1 MSVDSTI
8 GDMQN
13 HLHNVNSSFILLK
26 ALCLLGLLSFS
37 QISFAEQWY
46 HVELVVFEQLDSVSD
61 EQAPVARVPNASLD
75 PNTTNDMMQPAANKT
90 LTGSASRLKKSPR
103 YQVHYHQ
110 SWKQPIKTKANAKSI
125 AINNSLINGRVRLHK
140 GTYLYATV
148 DLQLDRV
155 TQTDDWSEVG
165 GQRRHYLKE
174 TRRVRRDKL
183 HFFDHPHLGALLKLT
198 PI

>member
-1 MSVDSTI
+1 
-8 GDMQN
+8 MQN

-75 PNTTNDMMQPAANKT
+75 PNTTNDMVQPAANKT

>member
-1 MSVDSTI
+1 MKAHR
-8 GDMQN
+8 N
-13 HLHNVNSSFILLK
+13 NASSSLLLLK
-26 ALCLLGLLSFS
+26 TFSFLGLFAFNHA
-37 QISFAEQWY
+37 SFAEQWY
-46 HVELVVFEQLDSVSD
+46 HVELIVFEQLDSASD
-61 EQAPVARVPNASLD
+61 EQAPVTRVPNASFD

-90 LTGSASRLKKSPR
+90 LTDSAARLKKSPR

-110 SWKQPIKTKANAKSI
+110 SWKQPIKTKANAKSV
-125 AINNSLINGRVRLHK
+125 AINNSLIDGRVRLHK

-148 DLQLDRV
+148 DLQLDRA

-165 GQRRHYLKE
+165 GQRKHYLKE

-183 HFFDHPHLGALLKLT
+183 QFFDHPHLGALLKLT

>member
-1 MSVDSTI
+1 MCADSTI

-13 HLHNVNSSFILLK
+13 HLHNENSSFILLK

-61 EQAPVARVPNASLD
+61 EQAPVACVPSALFD
-75 PNTTNDMMQPAANKT
+75 PNSTNDMIQPAANKT

-110 SWKQPIKTKANAKSI
+110 SWEQPIKTKANAKSI

-140 GTYLYATV
+140 GTYLFATV

-183 HFFDHPHLGALLKLT
+183 HFFDHPHLGALLSLT
-198 PI
+198 TI

>member
-1 MSVDSTI
+1 MPADCTI
-8 GDMQN
+8 GIMQN
-13 HLHNVNSSFILLK
+13 HQYTTTSFLSLLK
-26 ALCLLGLLSFS
+26 ALCFMSLLFFVQNSL
-37 QISFAEQWY
+37 AEQWY

-61 EQAPVARVPNASLD
+61 EQAPVARVPNASFD

-110 SWKQPIKTKANAKSI
+110 SWKQPLKTKANAKSV

-148 DLQLDRV
+148 DLQLDRT

-165 GQRRHYLKE
+165 GQRKHYLKE

>member
-1 MSVDSTI
+1 MCADSTI

-13 HLHNVNSSFILLK
+13 HLHNENSSFILLK

-61 EQAPVARVPNASLD
+61 EQAPVACVPSALFD
-75 PNTTNDMMQPAANKT
+75 PNSTNDMIQPAANKT

-110 SWKQPIKTKANAKSI
+110 SWEQPIKTKANAKSI

-140 GTYLYATV
+140 GTYLFATV

-183 HFFDHPHLGALLKLT
+183 HFFDHPHLGALLSLT

>member
-26 ALCLLGLLSFS
+26 AMCLLGLLSFS

-61 EQAPVARVPNASLD
+61 EQAPVARVPNASFD

-103 YQVHYHQ
+103 YQVHCHQ

>member
-1 MSVDSTI
+1 MPADCTI
-8 GDMQN
+8 GIMQN
-13 HLHNVNSSFILLK
+13 HQYTTTSFLSLLK
-26 ALCLLGLLSFS
+26 ALCFMSLLFFVQNSL
-37 QISFAEQWY
+37 AEQWY

-61 EQAPVARVPNASLD
+61 EQAPVARVPNASFD

-110 SWKQPIKTKANAKSI
+110 SWKQPLKTKANAKSV
-125 AINNSLINGRVRLHK
+125 AINNSLINGSVRLHK

-148 DLQLDRV
+148 DLQLDRA

-165 GQRRHYLKE
+165 GQRKHYLKE

>member
-1 MSVDSTI
+1 MI
-8 GDMQN
+8 
-13 HLHNVNSSFILLK
+13 
-26 ALCLLGLLSFS
+26 
-37 QISFAEQWY
+37 
-46 HVELVVFEQLDSVSD
+46 
-61 EQAPVARVPNASLD
+61 
-75 PNTTNDMMQPAANKT
+75 QPSANKT

-110 SWKQPIKTKANAKSI
+110 SWEQPIKTKANAKSI

-140 GTYLYATV
+140 GTYLFATV

-155 TQTDDWSEVG
+155 THTDDLSEVG

-183 HFFDHPHLGALLKLT
+183 HFFDHPHLGTLLSLT

>member
-1 MSVDSTI
+1 MSADSTI

-13 HLHNVNSSFILLK
+13 HLHNENSSFILLK

>member
-1 MSVDSTI
+1 
-8 GDMQN
+8 MQN
-13 HLHNVNSSFILLK
+13 NQYTTTSFLSLLK
-26 ALCLLGLLSFS
+26 ALCFMSLLFFVQNSL
-37 QISFAEQWY
+37 AEQWY

-61 EQAPVARVPNASLD
+61 EQAPVARVPNASFD

-110 SWKQPIKTKANAKSI
+110 SWKQPLKTKANAKSV

-148 DLQLDRV
+148 DLQLDRA
-155 TQTDDWSEVG
+155 TQTDDWS
-165 GQRRHYLKE
+165 
-174 TRRVRRDKL
+174 
-183 HFFDHPHLGALLKLT
+183 
-198 PI
+198 

>member
-61 EQAPVARVPNASLD
+61 EQAPVACVPSALFD
-75 PNTTNDMMQPAANKT
+75 PNTTNDMIQPAANKT

-110 SWKQPIKTKANAKSI
+110 SWEQPIKTKANAKSI

-140 GTYLYATV
+140 GTYLFATV

>member
-61 EQAPVARVPNASLD
+61 EQAPVACVPSALFD
-75 PNTTNDMMQPAANKT
+75 PNTTNDMIQPAANKT

>member
-26 ALCLLGLLSFS
+26 AMCLLGLLSFS

-61 EQAPVARVPNASLD
+61 EQAPVARVPNASFD

-103 YQVHYHQ
+103 YQVHCHQ

-148 DLQLDRV
+148 DLQLDRA

>member
-1 MSVDSTI
+1 MWADSTI

-13 HLHNVNSSFILLK
+13 HLHNENSSFILLK

-61 EQAPVARVPNASLD
+61 EQAPVECVPSALFD
-75 PNTTNDMMQPAANKT
+75 PNTTNDMIQPAANKT

-110 SWKQPIKTKANAKSI
+110 SWEQPIKTKANAKSI

-140 GTYLYATV
+140 GTYLFATV

-183 HFFDHPHLGALLKLT
+183 HFFDHPHLGALLSLT

>member
-1 MSVDSTI
+1 MLADSTI

-13 HLHNVNSSFILLK
+13 HLHNENSSFILLK

-37 QISFAEQWY
+37 KISFAEQWY

-61 EQAPVARVPNASLD
+61 EQAPVACVPSALFD
-75 PNTTNDMMQPAANKT
+75 PNTTNDMIQPAANKT

-110 SWKQPIKTKANAKSI
+110 SWEQPIKTKANAKSI

-140 GTYLYATV
+140 GTYLFATV

-165 GQRRHYLKE
+165 GQLRHYLKE

-183 HFFDHPHLGALLKLT
+183 HFFDHPHLGALLSLT

>member
-1 MSVDSTI
+1 MSADSTI

-61 EQAPVARVPNASLD
+61 EQAPVARVPNASFD